1 MRFFRGLSPA
11 LEVFLSFPPK
21 AVWLGAA
28 MASLLVPAAPAQTT
42 RVWSLSEN
50 HGAIDQPG
58 CPRCGRNYF
67 DSGRDFL
74 QGRHALASDA
84 AGNVYV
90 TGFTYGANADF
101 LTVKYNRQGVRQW
114 AVTLDGGGDDMAH
127 AVAVDP
133 LGNVYV
139 TGESAGPE
147 DGPYGAQPRFL
158 TVKYN
163 PGGVRQWTAVYNGGV
178 WSVPTALATDAGGNV
193 YVTGE
198 TYSTDDYIVMTTIK
212 YSPLGAAQWTRYPFF
227 GFEREE
233 STPYDLAVDG
243 GGNVVVTG
251 FIYKPSE
258 ADLADYATVKYSSL
272 GAELWRRAHDSGAD
286 DRAFG
291 LAVDAAGAVYV
302 AGTRGTVKYDAAGA
316 AKWAAPFA
324 GTAHELVA
332 GGGGV
337 YVAGTTGSD
346 FRTARY
352 DAATGAPSWSVTRD
366 GGGTDAAYAL
376 ALAGDSLWVTGHTR
390 PGSGSDA
397 LTLGYNP
404 ATGAETWSEVY
415 DSGGDDFSYALAAGG
430 KGFSTAGY
438 SGTGTSFDFRTFHY
452 ATAAPGASML
462 RKLKISPSSI
472 AGGCRTAEGRIE
484 LSGPAPAGGAV
495 VQLTSSSAA
504 VGVPA
509 SVTVPA
515 GAKEIAFPVTTAAV
529 TETQSVT
536 VTGSYGGVRKTE
548 PVRVRPARGQSCQ
561 TARPLLARHQ
571 EARSPW

>member
-11 LEVFLSFPPK
+11 LEGSRSFPHK

-28 MASLLVPAAPAQTT
+28 MASLLLVPAAPAQMTQT
-42 RVWSLSEN
+42 ARVWSASEN
-50 HGAIDQPG
+50 HSAIDQPG

-67 DSGRDFL
+67 DTGRDFL

-127 AVAVDP
+127 AIAVDP

-139 TGESAGPE
+139 TGESTGPE

-163 PGGVRQWTAVYNGGV
+163 AGGVKQWTAVYNGGV
-178 WSVPTALATDAGGNV
+178 WSVPTALAIDAGGNV

-198 TYSTDDYIVMTTIK
+198 TYATDDFIVMTTIK
-212 YSPLGAAQWTRYPFF
+212 YNPLGAAQWTRYPFF

-233 STPYDLAVDG
+233 STPYDIAVDG

-251 FIYKPSE
+251 FVYKPSE
-258 ADLADYATVKYSSL
+258 ADQADYATVKYSSL
-272 GAELWRRAHDSGAD
+272 GAELWRRAYDSGAD

-302 AGTRGTVKYDAAGA
+302 AGTQGTVKYDAAGVS
-316 AKWAAPFA
+316 KWVAPFA
-324 GTAHELVA
+324 GTAHALVV
-332 GGGGV
+332 GSGGV
-337 YVAGTTGSD
+337 FVTGTTGTD

-352 DAATGAPSWSVTRD
+352 DAATGATSWSVTRN

-376 ALAGDSLWVTGHTR
+376 ELAGNSLWVTGHTR
-390 PGSGSDA
+390 PGSGSDV

-415 DSGGDDFSYALAAGG
+415 NSGGDDFSYALAADGQG
-430 KGFSTAGY
+430 GFSTAGY

-452 ATAAPGASML
+452 ATVAQGAL
-462 RKLKISPSSI
+462 KKLKISPSSI
-472 AGGCRTAEGRIE
+472 AGGCKTAEGRIE
-484 LSGPAPAGGAV
+484 LTGPAPAGGAV
-495 VQLTSSSAA
+495 VQLTSSSPV

-515 GAKEIAFPVTTAAV
+515 GAKDVSFSVTTAAV

-536 VTGSYGGVRKTE
+536 VTASYGGVQKTE
-548 PVRVRPARGQSCQ
+548 PVRVRPARGQGCQ
-561 TARPLLARHQ
+561 TARPR
-571 EARSPW
+571 